1 MEVEVQHT
9 MNGNTKVGYKFPK
22 QTWPALAEIWNIPG
36 PVKTALSGHVDNES
50 FTNKAGFEFITTEG
64 DMAESEMA
72 HTWNR
77 ADKIYDFSLEKK
89 LFGRE
94 VCGCTVNVQ
103 VSKYLPKILT
113 YLYF

>member
-1 MEVEVQHT
+1 
-9 MNGNTKVGYKFPK
+9 
-22 QTWPALAEIWNIPG
+22 
-36 PVKTALSGHVDNES
+36 VDNES

-103 VSKYLPKILT
+103 GNFDLKLECGGEKIEDTLT
-113 YLYF
+113 FVGSINLTGAGDKWNVGAKVANVD